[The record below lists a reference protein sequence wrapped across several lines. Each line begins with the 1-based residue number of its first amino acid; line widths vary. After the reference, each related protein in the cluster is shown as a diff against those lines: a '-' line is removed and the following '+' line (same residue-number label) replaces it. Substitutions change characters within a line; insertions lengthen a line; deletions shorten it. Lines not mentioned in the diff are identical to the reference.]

1 MKFLQYIFLIKILL
15 ISTQNIQNNT
25 LYKCN
30 SSNSEGLK
38 IEKDSNGLHFSFLQP
53 LQLSSQTI
61 SKIFPSFTL
70 ITKLNKGTNSS

>member
-1 MKFLQYIFLIKILL
+1 MWSHLKEDGLTEQILFKKKQFLIILL
-15 ISTQNIQNNT
+15 WVW
-25 LYKCN
+25 
-30 SSNSEGLK
+30 LK

-70 ITKLNKGTNSS
+70 ITKLNKGTNSSWLKKN